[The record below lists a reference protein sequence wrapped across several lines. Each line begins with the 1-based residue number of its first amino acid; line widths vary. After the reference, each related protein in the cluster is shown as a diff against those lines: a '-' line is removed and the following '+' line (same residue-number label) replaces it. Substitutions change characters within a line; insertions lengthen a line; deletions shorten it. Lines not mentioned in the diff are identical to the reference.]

1 MSAYGIASFIDGF
14 FKGREIRNSWEDR
27 KRNQSR
33 EDKFDKLKFDQAER
47 LAEAHAWDRENQ
59 NYTRGERSRAA
70 ESDAYYEDLRR
81 RADAAMQADDEPLGA
96 VAASTKGAAPA
107 PSEAARGVAAQIGV
121 DLGARPSAAD
131 AMMER
136 TMPAE
141 TLGQI
146 GAGAG
151 QSTVQGGPAADTL
164 GAVRPTAAPVAP
176 PAITKDQVAQQQAD
190 AARRGRLAELTA
202 RIEQF
207 EGIARAKP
215 GQSVSPHAARAVRAA
230 TEQLPSLY
238 AERDQ
243 LAAAENEARVAALP
257 SEADMRDRLRLQIE
271 DRAEARKPNYQ
282 HDFGRDGG
290 LASDIA
296 EVGKRVPA
304 VGDAAIGTVAGLG
317 YDALAG
323 LATIPN
329 ALINPIARYA
339 AGADFGYPPA
349 RQQDRPAV
357 TEALGA
363 APAQKGVTTPPAAA
377 TTPQV
382 TGQPPPPLKETSPPV
397 SQGAQR
403 VQVSAT
409 GPGPRIANLPEAKRP
424 AAIAETAATNA
435 LGPEKAA
442 ALGVDDGAKAL
453 GAVTPEAD
461 RKERVETAVKSYED
475 RWLEKAYPVLL
486 EGMLSRGDIDKAQKF
501 MEFAES
507 MEGRSYR
514 KDHARA
520 AYSLASGDIDGA
532 MKHVITARNRLSGF
546 SDGLTV
552 VEDGTTFIDA
562 EGNPVSAKD
571 GDKVAGARVVV
582 KDIRTGNT
590 FEEVFG
596 GTQTELAEMFF
607 LMTDPEKAFES
618 YIEAG
623 KTAREGALGAQ
634 KEAQAEAKADEDKR
648 RERISKRA
656 DENMKNSMGQIG
668 PDEAMRQAVEA
679 ERALEEAMSAQ
690 GSLGQLGAGV
700 APPPVWRP

>member
-27 KRNQSR
+27 KRNQAR

-47 LAEAHAWDRENQ
+47 LAEAHAWDREDQ
-59 NYTRGERSRAA
+59 DHTRGERRRAA

-121 DLGARPSAAD
+121 DLGARPSAAA

-151 QSTVQGGPAADTL
+151 QSAVQGGPAADTL
-164 GAVRPTAAPVAP
+164 GAVRPTEAPVAP
-176 PAITKDQVAQQQAD
+176 TPITKDQVAQQQGD

-215 GQSVSPHAARAVRAA
+215 GQSVSPQAARAVRAA
-230 TEQLPSLY
+230 IEQLPSLY

-257 SEADMRDRLRLQIE
+257 SEADMRDRLRHQIE
-271 DRAEARKPNYQ
+271 VRAEAQKPNYQ

-290 LASDIA
+290 LASDVA

-329 ALINPIARYA
+329 ALINPVARYA
-339 AGADFGYPPA
+339 TGTDFGYPPA

-357 TEALGA
+357 AETLGA
-363 APAQKGVTTPPAAA
+363 TPPSKG

-382 TGQPPPPLKETSPPV
+382 KGTTPQV
-397 SQGAQR
+397 QQGAQR
-403 VQVSAT
+403 SPVSAP

-453 GAVTPEAD
+453 GAITPEAD

-486 EGMLSRGDIDKAQKF
+486 EGMLSRGDIDKAKAF
-501 MEFAES
+501 MEFADS

-514 KDHARA
+514 KDHAHA

-552 VEDGTTFIDA
+552 VEEGTTFIDA

-582 KDIRTGNT
+582 KDRRTGNT
-590 FEEVFG
+590 YEEVFG

-623 KTAREGALGAQ
+623 KSAREAALGAQ
-634 KEAQAEAKADEDKR
+634 KEAQGEEKADDDAR

-656 DENMKNSMGQIG
+656 DEIMKNSLEKIS
-668 PDEAMRQAVEA
+668 PDEAVRQAIEA
-679 ERALEEAMSAQ
+679 EKALEEAMSAQ

-700 APPPVWRP
+700 APPPLWRP

>member
-27 KRNQSR
+27 KRNQTR

-47 LAEAHAWDRENQ
+47 LAEAHAWDREDQ
-59 NYTRGERSRAA
+59 DHTRGERRRAA

-96 VAASTKGAAPA
+96 VATPTKGDAPA
-107 PSEAARGVAAQIGV
+107 ASEAARGVAAQIGI
-121 DLGARPSAAD
+121 DLGARPSAAA

-164 GAVRPTAAPVAP
+164 GAVRPTAAPAAP
-176 PAITKDQVAQQQAD
+176 PPITKDQVAQQQAD

-215 GQSVSPHAARAVRAA
+215 GQSVSPQAARATRAA
-230 TEQLPSLY
+230 IEQLPSLY

-257 SEADMRDRLRLQIE
+257 SEADMRDRLRLQLE

-282 HDFGRDGG
+282 HDFDREGG
-290 LASDIA
+290 LVSDIA
-296 EVGKRVPA
+296 EIGKRVPA

-317 YDALAG
+317 YDGLAG

-339 AGADFGYPPA
+339 TGTDFGYPPA
-349 RQQDRPAV
+349 RQPDRPAV

-363 APAQKGVTTPPAAA
+363 SPPSKG

-382 TGQPPPPLKETSPPV
+382 Q
-397 SQGAQR
+397 QGAQR
-403 VQVSAT
+403 SPVSAT

-442 ALGVDDGAKAL
+442 AIGVDDGAKAL
-453 GAVTPEAD
+453 GAITPDAD

-486 EGMLSRGDIDKAQKF
+486 EGMLSRGDIDKAQAF
-501 MEFAES
+501 MEFADS

-582 KDIRTGNT
+582 KDRRTGNT
-590 FEEVFG
+590 YEEVFG

-623 KTAREGALGAQ
+623 KSAREAALGAQ
-634 KEAQAEAKADEDKR
+634 KEAQGEKKADDDAR

-656 DENMKNSMGQIG
+656 DEIMKNSLEKIS
-668 PDEAMRQAVEA
+668 PDEAVRQAIEA
-679 ERALEEAMSAQ
+679 EKALEEAMSAQ

-700 APPPVWRP
+700 APPPLWRP